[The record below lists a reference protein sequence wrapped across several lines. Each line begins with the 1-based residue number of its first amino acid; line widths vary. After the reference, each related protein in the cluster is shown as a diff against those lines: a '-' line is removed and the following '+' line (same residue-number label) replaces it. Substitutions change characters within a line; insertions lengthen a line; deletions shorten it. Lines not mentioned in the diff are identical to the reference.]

1 MLDIFSSYLNPDEA
15 TIAAEA
21 ATVVLINQANPSLSS
36 TTPTT
41 TTTTTSAQDE
51 FDNEEKILVM
61 DSSSFDET
69 KNFSLNQKKQV
80 QDEEVVVQV
89 EVEEEINPWWFL
101 NPFSIFNIRKR
112 LNLSASSSSSSKL
125 SSSKQAQSKSQEN
138 NQTDKVE
145 EGKKEEEA
153 AVDKEEEKEEEVN
166 IDDATTTSNPQELE
180 QKVSQQNASDDEG
193 ISLPPR
199 LDDLDLVTKKEIPK
213 STVESGSS
221 NVSPAYKLIKEAFS
235 EFQLFSKACE

>member
-41 TTTTTSAQDE
+41 TTTTTTSAQDE

-69 KNFSLNQKKQV
+69 KNVSLNQKKQV

-138 NQTDKVE
+138 NQTDKIE
-145 EGKKEEEA
+145 EGKKEE
-153 AVDKEEEKEEEVN
+153 AVKEVEVKNEE
-166 IDDATTTSNPQELE
+166 DTTTSNPQELE
-180 QKVSQQNASDDEG
+180 QKVPQQNASDDS